1 LKTRDGVSHASMSLN
16 PKKFK
21 TTPSLKILK
30 AMILSP
36 NQLRFTKHRRPKDS
50 QKENSKEEL
59 SPKSHSLV
67 EESNNVRKPEATR

>member
-1 LKTRDGVSHASMSLN
+1 
-16 PKKFK
+16 
-21 TTPSLKILK
+21 
-30 AMILSP
+30 MILSP